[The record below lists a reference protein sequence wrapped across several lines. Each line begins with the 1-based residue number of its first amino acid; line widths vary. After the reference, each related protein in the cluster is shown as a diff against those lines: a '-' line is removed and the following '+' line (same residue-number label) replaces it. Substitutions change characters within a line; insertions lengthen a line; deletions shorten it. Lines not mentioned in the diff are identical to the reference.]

1 MFTVSRTARLA
12 SAVRVAAA
20 LQRQSTLRT
29 DSPTYYR
36 ALTLAGTE
44 HLPRL
49 PQSSYHP
56 QVRTNSPTY
65 YRALTLAGT
74 EHTPMGLPLYSL
86 RGAAHPAL
94 ADSESSPPTP
104 TPFPPAAPHRP
115 MLTGEAAEQLWASTR
130 IQSRYALPG
139 QHTVTTPVGFMV
151 TTLPQYLPVASLQ
164 MPPGGQWL
172 NDRSPPIL
180 LSPAPFEA
188 SPVLL
193 TSAS

>member
-1 MFTVSRTARLA
+1 
-12 SAVRVAAA
+12 
-20 LQRQSTLRT
+20 
-29 DSPTYYR
+29 
-36 ALTLAGTE
+36 
-44 HLPRL
+44 
-49 PQSSYHP
+49 
-56 QVRTNSPTY
+56 
-65 YRALTLAGT
+65 
-74 EHTPMGLPLYSL
+74 MGLPLYSL

-115 MLTGEAAEQLWASTR
+115 MLTGEAAEQLWASIR

-151 TTLPQYLPVASLQ
+151 TTLPQYLCVRRCKTDYVCMSDSPVASLQ

-193 TSAS
+193 T